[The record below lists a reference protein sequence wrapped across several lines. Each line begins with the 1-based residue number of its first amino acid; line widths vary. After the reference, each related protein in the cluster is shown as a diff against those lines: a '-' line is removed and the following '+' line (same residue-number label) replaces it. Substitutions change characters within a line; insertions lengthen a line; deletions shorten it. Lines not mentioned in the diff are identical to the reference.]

1 MEQTL
6 GKRIVSQRK
15 RLGLT
20 QDQLAEQL
28 GITAQAVSKW
38 ENDQSCPDITILP
51 KLAQIFGITVDQLL
65 GVEVP
70 PAQQEV
76 PKKSAD
82 RHTAKGNFELQW
94 NAPRKDSLMLAIL
107 VLLVGGLLLAGN
119 ILSWDISFWGILW
132 PSALLVYGLSELY
145 PRFRFL
151 HLNCVLLG
159 GYALANKLELLP
171 PMLRK
176 DTVFPLLLLLLGLS
190 LLVNAFRRPK
200 RSRQSHQ
207 NHSSTFQPLP
217 DGFHCEVH
225 FGEDHRCIHLPL
237 LSKGDINCSF
247 GELTVDL
254 SGCEKI
260 SIDCHLQANCSFG
273 ELTILMP
280 RRFRAELISETA
292 FANVNMIGHAA
303 DDALPLSVNCN
314 ASFGEISIRYI

>member
-6 GKRIVSQRK
+6 GKRIASQRK

-51 KLAQIFGITVDQLL
+51 KLAQIFGITVDHLL
-65 GVEVP
+65 GVEP
-70 PAQQEV
+70 PPVQQEV

-82 RHTAKGNFELQW
+82 VHTAKGNFEIQW
-94 NAPRKDSLMLAIL
+94 DAPRKDSLMLAVL

-119 ILSWDISFWGILW
+119 LLSWDISFWGILW

-159 GYALANKLELLP
+159 GYALANKLDLLP

-176 DTVFPLLLLLLGLS
+176 DTIFPLLLLLFGLS
-190 LLVNAFRRPK
+190 LLINAFRRPK
-200 RSRQSHQ
+200 KSHHGHGT
-207 NHSSTFQPLP
+207 HSSTFQPLSE
-217 DGFHCEVH
+217 GFHCNIS
-225 FGEDHRCIHLPL
+225 FGEDHRRISLPL
-237 LSKGDINCSF
+237 LSEGEMTCSF

-260 SIDCHLQANCSFG
+260 SSDCHLQANCSFG
-273 ELTILMP
+273 ELTILIP
-280 RRFRAELISETA
+280 RRFRAELTA
-292 FANVNMIGHAA
+292 DTSFASVNTIGHAA
-303 DDALPLSVNCN
+303 EDAAPFSLDCN